1 MDDPFDLAYPFTG
14 RWLVQNSPADR
25 VPSHGTE
32 LFASAYAIDF
42 VPVAAN
48 GRTAPVT
55 RSALIGT
62 EPPERFPGFGRDI
75 LAPVDGVVVV
85 AYGSESDHAAY
96 RGLRSLG
103 YAATQGRRATAGW
116 RALAGNH
123 VLIESRGTFVALCHL
138 QQNSVQVRAGQT
150 MTVGDPIGRCGN
162 SGNSTEPHVHIQAG
176 DSADFDRAEAVP
188 ITFAGSLPT
197 NRQIVD
203 L

>member
-1 MDDPFDLAYPFTG
+1 M
-14 RWLVQNSPADR
+14 
-25 VPSHGTE
+25 PSIS
-32 LFASAYAIDF
+32 FRSR
-42 VPVAAN
+42 
-48 GRTAPVT
+48 RT
-55 RSALIGT
+55 
-62 EPPERFPGFGRDI
+62 
-75 LAPVDGVVVV
+75 VV
-85 AYGSESDHAAY
+85 
-96 RGLRSLG
+96 RR
-103 YAATQGRRATAGW
+103 AATQGRRATADW

-123 VLIESRGTFVALCHL
+123 VLIESRGTVVALCHL

-188 ITFAGSLPT
+188 ITFAGSVPA

>member
-1 MDDPFDLAYPFTG
+1 M
-14 RWLVQNSPADR
+14 
-25 VPSHGTE
+25 PSIS
-32 LFASAYAIDF
+32 FRSR
-42 VPVAAN
+42 
-48 GRTAPVT
+48 RT
-55 RSALIGT
+55 
-62 EPPERFPGFGRDI
+62 
-75 LAPVDGVVVV
+75 VV
-85 AYGSESDHAAY
+85 
-96 RGLRSLG
+96 RR
-103 YAATQGRRATAGW
+103 AATQGRRATAGW

-138 QQNSVQVRAGQT
+138 QQNSVHVRAGQT

-188 ITFAGSLPT
+188 ITFAGSLPA